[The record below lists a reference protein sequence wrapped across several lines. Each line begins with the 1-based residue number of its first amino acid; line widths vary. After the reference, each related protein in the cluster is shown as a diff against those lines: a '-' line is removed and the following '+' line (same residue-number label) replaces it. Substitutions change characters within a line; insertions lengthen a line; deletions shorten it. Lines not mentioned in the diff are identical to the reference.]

1 MMQSVLMWGG
11 IFSCLAA
18 SATCSGLTLGFFS
31 LSRMHLELLDKQGN
45 KEANIV
51 LRVRQDSNFLL
62 ATLLWSNVAVNVLL
76 TLLSDEQMLG
86 ILAFFFSLF
95 GITLFG
101 EILPQAYF
109 SRNALR
115 LGAKF
120 APVVKLLQVLFYP
133 MAKPSALLLDRIV
146 GKEGITWYKE
156 HEIETLIKIHA
167 EAPES
172 DISEAEGQG
181 ASNFLNL
188 DDISALDEGSPLH
201 PQSIIE
207 LSFDGQRIVFP
218 GETPSVKDPIIQRIH
233 KSKEKWVIITDE
245 EKTPRLVL
253 DADGFLREFLMEHR
267 YKPFRH
273 CHRPIIHDDTDIS
286 IGELLTQLRVNPKHV
301 EDDVIDHDLVLIW
314 THEHKRIITGA
325 DILGRLLRGIAK
337 RNPLV
342 NFS

>member
-1 MMQSVLMWGG
+1 MWVG

-45 KEANIV
+45 EEAKIV
-51 LRVRQDSNFLL
+51 LRIREDSNFLL

-120 APVVKLLQVLFYP
+120 APVVKLLQFLFYP

-156 HEIETLIKIHA
+156 HELGTLIKIHA
-167 EAPES
+167 QAPET
-172 DISEAEGQG
+172 DISEAEGHG
-181 ASNFLNL
+181 ATNFLNL

-201 PQSIIE
+201 PESIIQ
-207 LSFDGQRIVFP
+207 LPYDGQKINFP
-218 GETPSVKDPIIQRIH
+218 GDTPTAKDPFIQRIH
-233 KSKEKWVIITDE
+233 QSKEKWVIITDE
-245 EKTPRLVL
+245 EETPRLVL
-253 DADGFLREFLMEHR
+253 DADGFLRELLVEHR
-267 YKPFRH
+267 YKPLRH
-273 CHRPIIHDDTDIS
+273 SHRPLIHDHLEIPL
-286 IGELLTQLRVNPKHV
+286 GELLTQFNVNPEHI

-314 THEHKRIITGA
+314 TTEHKRIITGA

-337 RNPLV
+337 RKPLV
-342 NFS
+342 TFN